1 MNNQHDFLI
10 EKEEM
15 WAKMLMEVLR
25 EHEIPYAAQPIY
37 GAGLTIR
44 AGMQER
50 LIVCVP
56 AEYAEQAKAI
66 ADALF
71 SEEDTVENTD
81 EN

>member
-1 MNNQHDFLI
+1 MEQNAILLM
-10 EKEEM
+10 ETEEM

-25 EHEIPYAAQPIY
+25 EYEIPYAAQPVY

-50 LIVCVP
+50 LAVYVP
-56 AEYAEQAKAI
+56 KEYFEQAKAL

-71 SEEDTVENTD
+71 SEADTVETTD